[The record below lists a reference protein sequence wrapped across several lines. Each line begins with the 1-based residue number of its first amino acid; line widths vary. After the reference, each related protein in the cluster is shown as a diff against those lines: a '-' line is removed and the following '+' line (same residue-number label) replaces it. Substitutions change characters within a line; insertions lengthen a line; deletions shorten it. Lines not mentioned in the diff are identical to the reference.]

1 MANFKST
8 TLFSIA
14 DTVEGYILVYLDG
27 GHLHLSCEG
36 HQRCQMLDTSLARL
50 PASDTSSVMQPLLQ
64 YICIHLLQTNWIRW
78 THDAAWANKQTGTSL
93 CSIFCSFA
101 FWWNYTLDTRC
112 TFCKRTK
119 TSKLCIFY
127 SFACSCDQ
135 KYIFQDWLLCLPM
148 LIL

>member
-1 MANFKST
+1 MSTFLNIFSILIHNVYLMANFKST

-64 YICIHLLQTNWIRW
+64 YICIHLLQTN
-78 THDAAWANKQTGTSL
+78 
-93 CSIFCSFA
+93 
-101 FWWNYTLDTRC
+101 
-112 TFCKRTK
+112 
-119 TSKLCIFY
+119 
-127 SFACSCDQ
+127 
-135 KYIFQDWLLCLPM
+135 
-148 LIL
+148 